1 LRLFVRSGL
10 LTSKPAPHRPSTSF
24 DIEARAAQAFDV
36 ELHHALGNELDHLLE
51 QISVCP
57 FLNQLG
63 QCDSGLGHRGF
74 SGECLVFAN
83 STLAKNHD
91 DHPLSP
97 AGRLRLVQLHHF
109 PGHDLQYVETML
121 EVNCSHDLSE
131 VEGFLGRLTHKSSL
145 EARVDRIG

>member
-1 LRLFVRSGL
+1 MILVAVLAVRTVG
-10 LTSKPAPHRPSTSF
+10 AF
-24 DIEARAAQAFDV
+24 DIEAGAVQAFDI

-51 QISVCP
+51 QISICP

-109 PGHDLQYVETML
+109 PGHDLEI
-121 EVNCSHDLSE
+121 EPPFE
-131 VEGFLGRLTHKSSL
+131 R
-145 EARVDRIG
+145 

>member
-1 LRLFVRSGL
+1 LAQLRDLQVNVAGAGL
-10 LTSKPAPHRPSTSF
+10 PKAITVAITAICPVWAF
-24 DIEARAAQAFDV
+24 DIEARAAQAFDI

-109 PGHDLQYVETML
+109 PGHDPRYI
-121 EVNCSHDLSE
+121 
-131 VEGFLGRLTHKSSL
+131 SL
-145 EARVDRIG
+145 LAKMPG